1 MPDARSSTTTVIAI
15 SAVAYALADMV
26 HEALGHG
33 LLSLLVPGVKLISI
47 STVALSSTGSSR
59 IVAAAGMIANIIA
72 GSVSLWLFANRR
84 QFTPGSYFL
93 WLFAGVNLM
102 NIGYLLYSGVLRS
115 GDWSEVIA
123 GVPMEPLWRVALIA
137 AGIAGY
143 IGVMRLLYAA
153 MASPGQTIVA
163 RWSRHPTR
171 HHRLVCRRN
180 RPHPPRR
187 GIQSDQAIDLAL
199 GPRRR
204 IRQHVWLRPRRS
216 MDRAHRTA
224 RNNATGSPLQRDVD
238 HLRRDHRRG
247 VCTDTRSGTSF
258 VGFLT

>member
-1 MPDARSSTTTVIAI
+1 MPDARSSTTMVIAI

-33 LLSLLVPGVKLISI
+33 LLSLLVPGVKVISI

-72 GSVSLWLFANRR
+72 GSVSLSLFANRR

-123 GVPMEPLWRVALIA
+123 G
-137 AGIAGY
+137 
-143 IGVMRLLYAA
+143 
-153 MASPGQTIVA
+153 
-163 RWSRHPTR
+163 
-171 HHRLVCRRN
+171 
-180 RPHPPRR
+180 
-187 GIQSDQAIDLAL
+187 
-199 GPRRR
+199 
-204 IRQHVWLRPRRS
+204 
-216 MDRAHRTA
+216 
-224 RNNATGSPLQRDVD
+224 
-238 HLRRDHRRG
+238 
-247 VCTDTRSGTSF
+247 
-258 VGFLT
+258 